1 MNTPIC
7 CKSSLRLAERS
18 LASSRW
24 IIPAALLA
32 VMPKCPACLAAAV
45 FLWTGIGL
53 SIRTAGTL
61 RGVLLTVCVSALLLP
76 VLRRVVSYIRLHSRA
91 PTARSDS

>member
-1 MNTPIC
+1 MNFSIC
-7 CKSSLRLAERS
+7 CKGSSRLAEES

-45 FLWTGIGL
+45 FVWTGIGM
-53 SIRTAGTL
+53 SVRTAGTV
-61 RGVLLTVCVSALLLP
+61 RGLLVIVCIAALLLP
-76 VLRRVVSYIRLHSRA
+76 VVRRIVSYVRLHQQA
-91 PTARSDS
+91 PTARE